1 MAPLIF
7 NPVSG
12 QGNAEA
18 QLATIKDLLEPHI
31 ALTIYLTSL
40 EAAAEQLTREAVA
53 QGTELIIASGGDG
66 TVSEVASVLIGTG
79 IPLAVIPRG
88 TANAFA
94 NGLGLPTTSNS
105 HFKK

>member
-40 EAAAEQLTREAVA
+40 EAAAGQLTREAVA

-79 IPLAVIPRG
+79 IPLYFARLQL
-88 TANAFA
+88 AFFTQ
-94 NGLGLPTTSNS
+94 GQ
-105 HFKK
+105 